1 MVMIARKKRK
11 SNTSYYTITGVYRET
26 EHGPEEHVELGK
38 VRQSEREQSHVVWTY
53 IRKRSNFL
61 GTTFVIYSHGR
72 NPLKREMAGKK
83 KDLPVREE
91 LGAVLYVSLRE
102 GLVDP

>member
-38 VRQSEREQSHVVWTY
+38 VR
-53 IRKRSNFL
+53 
-61 GTTFVIYSHGR
+61 
-72 NPLKREMAGKK
+72 
-83 KDLPVREE
+83 
-91 LGAVLYVSLRE
+91 
-102 GLVDP
+102 